1 MNQHIKSPEDME
13 SALQP
18 RRFTAEKKPTGL
30 LSLWYRLTSPP
41 EPSQTASFSERE
53 LFRRGRT
60 GSQITIALFFL
71 IFVSFP
77 AAFAGSN
84 SLLVTILIANI
95 FVLALALF
103 LNRLGR
109 VNAAGIL
116 VVISVMAGGPT
127 INILTTPGGINTT
140 VLPIFS
146 LLVLPLM
153 CAVSFLPP
161 AWVFVVAAINSL
173 FTFFVLTSLPSS
185 GELHHVLQTSLP
197 GIVTPIVLSQVIV
210 AVVAYITARNARQA
224 IFRADRAE
232 EIASL
237 EQREIERQQGEIEQ
251 KQQLDVEIQRILQTH
266 VQVANGNFAAR
277 APLGKENVLWQIA
290 YSLNNLLARLQ
301 SYGQMANHYQQLQEE
316 NYQLHNT
323 LQSNSSAQRELQR
336 TQEAA
341 SRLIDLLRQSKDGHI
356 SSTALRSGT
365 VIDAVA
371 TQLSASGVSRLT
383 SEPGQT
389 ISQQNRRTVIPQ
401 RVREDIN

>member
-1 MNQHIKSPEDME
+1 MNQPVKSSENPE
-13 SALQP
+13 SALQS
-18 RRFTAEKKPTGL
+18 RRFTSEKKPTGL
-30 LSLWYRLTSPP
+30 LSFWYRLTSPP
-41 EPSQTASFSERE
+41 EPSKTASFHERE

-116 VVISVMAGGPT
+116 VVISVMAGGPAM
-127 INILTTPGGINTT
+127 NILTTPGGINTT

-161 AWVFVVAAINSL
+161 AWVFAVAAINSL
-173 FTFFVLTSLPSS
+173 FTFFVFTSLPST
-185 GELHHVLQTSLP
+185 GDLHSILQSALP

-210 AVVAYITARNARQA
+210 AVVAYITARNARYA
-224 IFRADRAE
+224 ILRADRAE

-237 EQREIERQQGEIEQ
+237 EQREIERQQEEID
-251 KQQLDVEIQRILQTH
+251 KKHQLDVEIQRILQTH

-277 APLGKENVLWQIA
+277 APLGKESVLWQIA

-301 SYGQMANHYQQLQEE
+301 SYGQMAGHYQQLQEE
-316 NYQLHNT
+316 NYHLHNT
-323 LQSNSSAQRELQR
+323 LQTNSSAQRELQR

-341 SRLIDLLRQSKDGHI
+341 SRLIDLLRQSQDGRI
-356 SSTALRSGT
+356 SPLALRSGT

-371 TQLSASGVSRLT
+371 TQLSASGTSKFT
-383 SEPGQT
+383 SEQGQT
-389 ISQQNRRTVIPQ
+389 ISQANRRTVIPQ
-401 RVREDIN
+401 RVQGDIS